1 MGHHGH
7 SKLLFGSVATE
18 DCAFLRLGG
27 GGVCQGLDL
36 YQKLE

>member
-1 MGHHGH
+1 MGHNGH

-27 GGVCQGLDL
+27 GGFVKDL
-36 YQKLE
+36 TYIRN